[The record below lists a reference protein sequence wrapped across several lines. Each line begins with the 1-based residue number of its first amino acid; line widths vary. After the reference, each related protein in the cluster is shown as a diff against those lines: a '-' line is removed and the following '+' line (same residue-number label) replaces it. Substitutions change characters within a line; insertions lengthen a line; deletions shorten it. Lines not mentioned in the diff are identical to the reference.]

1 MESLSLTSSSDLP
14 LILFFPAFHPIR
26 LASIPRLVPGRE
38 GPTLRQ
44 ALTVSAEQFALTEAS
59 YVTVRLMQ
67 RFDQMVN
74 REPETVVR
82 HNLTL
87 TSCSGNGVKV
97 QLHEAAE

>member
-1 MESLSLTSSSDLP
+1 LIHSTLTIFS
-14 LILFFPAFHPIR
+14 
-26 LASIPRLVPGRE
+26 
-38 GPTLRQ
+38 
-44 ALTVSAEQFALTEAS
+44 EQFALTEAS

-67 RFDQMVN
+67 RFDKVVN

-97 QLHEAAE
+97 QVHEATE